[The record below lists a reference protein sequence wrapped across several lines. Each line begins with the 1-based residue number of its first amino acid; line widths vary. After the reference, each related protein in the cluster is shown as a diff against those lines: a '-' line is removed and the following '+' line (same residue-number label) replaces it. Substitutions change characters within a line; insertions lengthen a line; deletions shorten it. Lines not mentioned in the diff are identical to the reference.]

1 MTDFTIRPAISD
13 DWPTIAQFNIHLAEE
28 TEGKPLDPEIIGP
41 GVQAV
46 LADERKGRY
55 FVACQEGEIVGQL
68 MHTFEWSDWR
78 NGNIWWLQSVY
89 VAKDFRRLG
98 VFRQLY
104 QHLATQAESDPTVVG
119 LRLYVETE
127 NHRAHQTYEQLGIK
141 KAGYGVMERIFPA

>member
-1 MTDFTIRPAISD
+1 MTDFSIRPAIPD

-28 TEGKPLDPEIIGP
+28 TEGKPLDPDIIGP

-55 FVACQEGEIVGQL
+55 FVACREGEIVGQL

-89 VAKDFRRLG
+89 VAKNFRRLG

-104 QHLATQAESDPTVVG
+104 QHLATAAAEAEAAAA
-119 LRLYVETE
+119 LIVETE
-127 NHRAHQTYEQLGIK
+127 TVAETPVET
-141 KAGYGVMERIFPA
+141 AE